1 MDNEKSNVNK
11 KNFHLIIKIT
21 LAINDKIEK
30 QLFYVYK
37 KPNLYIKTCVF
48 ERKCSNMWNYALLG
62 KIIQW
67 EKTIITALYTYTYE
81 YISINNEKVKNREMP
96 CLLLETRKSHTG
108 HL

>member
-1 MDNEKSNVNK
+1 
-11 KNFHLIIKIT
+11 
-21 LAINDKIEK
+21 
-30 QLFYVYK
+30 
-37 KPNLYIKTCVF
+37 
-48 ERKCSNMWNYALLG
+48 MWNYALLG

-67 EKTIITALYTYTYE
+67 EKTIITALYTYTYG